1 MKFLHF
7 IKPVLVLAFAL
18 SGTTASL
25 AAPVTYYV
33 DRTFETGSVTG
44 SIVTDGRI
52 GTVDSKDGIMA
63 WNLHLVSGANSFD
76 LNASNSY
83 LFGSGLVTATSHD
96 LLYDFNSGN
105 YFGFFING
113 TVGSSTYTQWC
124 LQSSKGQCSFSGDAG
139 ESAAVADHYLEDQF
153 KSRSGV
159 QVIASVP
166 EPEAYGMLLAGL
178 GCLAWFGRR
187 RSGN

>member
-1 MKFLHF
+1 M
-7 IKPVLVLAFAL
+7 
-18 SGTTASL
+18 
-25 AAPVTYYV
+25 
-33 DRTFETGSVTG
+33 
-44 SIVTDGRI
+44 TDGRI
-52 GTVDSKDGIMA
+52 GTLDSSDGIVA

-96 LLYDFNSGN
+96 LLYDFSSGN

-113 TVGSSTYTQWC
+113 TVGSSTHTQWC
-124 LQSSKGQCSFSGDAG
+124 MQSSKGQCSFSGDAG
-139 ESAAVADHYLEDQF
+139 ESAAVADHGLGDQF
-153 KSRSGV
+153 KSRAGM

-187 RSGN
+187 RSGS